1 MRLYVL
7 LLFVAL
13 GATLILVPV
22 VRRIALGFNVLTPPR
37 ERDVH
42 SIPIPRLGGVALMGG
57 IVLALVVGNSIPFF
71 KPAYQESSALWAV
84 AVGSIA
90 ICLLGVIDDVW
101 ELDWLAKLAGQF
113 LVAGGM
119 AIAGVQLVNIPLFGV
134 SVGSARLSVLLS
146 AVLLVAIMNAVN
158 FVDGLDG
165 LAAGVIAIG
174 ALGFFAYSYLLT
186 RLTGELLYLSG
197 AAIITMALAGACI
210 AFLWYNFHPASIFM
224 GDSGSMVLGLVL
236 GSAAIIVTGQ
246 LNPMLLTGSSTVA
259 TWMPLI
265 LPVAV
270 LVVPIADLVI
280 TPAIRVI
287 HGRSPV
293 AADRTHL
300 HHRLLTQGH
309 SHRGVVFILYGW
321 TALVVVVSVAL
332 IRFSPKVVLLAALP
346 FFVLSVIATLHQFP
360 RSRRRSRGAGTPG
373 GPVVVDDGVQVISG
387 GGMRVWYP
395 LTGYE
400 TAVELQGAV
409 SKGVEEPV
417 VEGPLDPDVPDGVKR
432 IWHPL
437 SGHQPTGQHRL
448 VNSLEEDRDD

>member
-1 MRLYVL
+1 M
-7 LLFVAL
+7 
-13 GATLILVPV
+13 
-22 VRRIALGFNVLTPPR
+22 
-37 ERDVH
+37 
-42 SIPIPRLGGVALMGG
+42 
-57 IVLALVVGNSIPFF
+57 
-71 KPAYQESSALWAV
+71 
-84 AVGSIA
+84 
-90 ICLLGVIDDVW
+90 
-101 ELDWLAKLAGQF
+101 
-113 LVAGGM
+113 
-119 AIAGVQLVNIPLFGV
+119 
-134 SVGSARLSVLLS
+134 
-146 AVLLVAIMNAVN
+146 
-158 FVDGLDG
+158 
-165 LAAGVIAIG
+165 
-174 ALGFFAYSYLLT
+174 
-186 RLTGELLYLSG
+186 
-197 AAIITMALAGACI
+197 
-210 AFLWYNFHPASIFM
+210 
-224 GDSGSMVLGLVL
+224 
-236 GSAAIIVTGQ
+236 
-246 LNPMLLTGSSTVA
+246 
-259 TWMPLI
+259 
-265 LPVAV
+265 
-270 LVVPIADLVI
+270 
-280 TPAIRVI
+280 
-287 HGRSPV
+287 